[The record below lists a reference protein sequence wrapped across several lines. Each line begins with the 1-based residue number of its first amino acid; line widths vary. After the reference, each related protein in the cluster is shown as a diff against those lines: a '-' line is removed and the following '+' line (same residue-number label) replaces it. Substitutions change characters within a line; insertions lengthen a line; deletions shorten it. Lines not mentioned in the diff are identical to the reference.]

1 MPNTQPIRRVPFQL
15 REKADK
21 KLDELMQTGII
32 EEVPE
37 GPTTWISLLV
47 VIPKTD
53 GDI

>member
-1 MPNTQPIRRVPFQL
+1 MPNAQPIRRVSFQL

-21 KLDELMQTGII
+21 KLDELMQARII

>member
-1 MPNTQPIRRVPFQL
+1 MPFQL
-15 REKADK
+15 QEKVDK
-21 KLDELMQTGII
+21 KLDELMHAEII

-37 GPTTWISLLV
+37 GPKTWISPLV

>member
-1 MPNTQPIRRVPFQL
+1 MPNAQPIRRLPFQL

-21 KLDELMQTGII
+21 KLDELMQAGII